1 MTVSRD
7 LPRPL
12 LVPELNITSL
22 PESLRFWRDLLG
34 FRILYDRPEQGFAAI
49 ERDGVEFMLEEYDT
63 GPAERLGIWD
73 TGAREKPYGR
83 GINFEITVADV
94 GVLMSALEQAG
105 WPLFFGPEERWYR
118 PARRRSASVNSWF
131 RTRTAI
137 CCVSRSR
144 SAGAHPGRPRP
155 EPTGDRMFSVEV
167 RDRIMIGHSLPD
179 PFFGPAQACTARP
192 SWSTSPSSGRS

>member
-7 LPRPL
+7 LPRPP

-34 FRILYDRPEQGFAAI
+34 FRILYDRPEQGFAAV

-94 GVLMSALEQAG
+94 GVLMSSLEQAG

-118 PARRRSASVNSWF
+118 VGAEEVGVRQFLVQDPDGYLLRFSQSLGRRP
-131 RTRTAI
+131 
-137 CCVSRSR
+137 SR
-144 SAGAHPGRPRP
+144 A
-155 EPTGDRMFSVEV
+155 
-167 RDRIMIGHSLPD
+167 
-179 PFFGPAQACTARP
+179 AQA
-192 SWSTSPSSGRS
+192 